1 MRPVDHVQRFK
12 TLVVKRGVSIGA
24 LFDSAVE
31 DFDLCVGAASL
42 CLQGGT
48 LSEIQ
53 VNEAL
58 KHWLA
63 GPGQFLDVDH
73 VELRR
78 WLVDMG
84 LWERD
89 GYGRAYQRSRP
100 PAERFVDALGAL
112 SSIDQFALAANADK
126 ARADAR
132 AARKAAWQARATLA

>member
-1 MRPVDHVQRFK
+1 MRTINHVQRFK

-89 GYGRAYQRSRP
+89 GYGRAYQRSQP
-100 PAERFVDALGAL
+100 AAERFADVLGAL
-112 SSIDQFALAANADK
+112 SGVDQFTLAADVGK
-126 ARADAR
+126 AHAEAR
-132 AARKAAWQARATLA
+132 AARKAAWQARTTLA